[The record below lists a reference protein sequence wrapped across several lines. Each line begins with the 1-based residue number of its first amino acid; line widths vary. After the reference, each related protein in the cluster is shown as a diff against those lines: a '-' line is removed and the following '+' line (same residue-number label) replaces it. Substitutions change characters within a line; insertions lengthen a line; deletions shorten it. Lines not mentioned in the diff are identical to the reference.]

1 MYKIIWLITGNKGG
15 CGKSV
20 MAKCMVE
27 WLHNL
32 STFITVV
39 DGDTHTS
46 DVATVFS
53 DYLST
58 AQFDLHDVTGW
69 LSFSDYLCAPN
80 RDEKLISHH
89 IVTNLPDRM
98 SYQVMSF
105 FERFIQLTQ
114 AYDFQVKVLF
124 VMNALP
130 DGLYLFGKL
139 TTVIPE
145 VIPVKNLAFA
155 KAREFIHF
163 DATYGLQQKR
173 RILLLP
179 GMNPRIMQVVRASNL
194 SFADF
199 LSQTGNQESNFVYA
213 KVVVAEWR
221 ERMLEA
227 LNDTLYTD
235 AS

>member
-46 DVATVFS
+46 DVATV
-53 DYLST
+53 
-58 AQFDLHDVTGW
+58 
-69 LSFSDYLCAPN
+69 FSDYLCAPN

-221 ERMLEA
+221 ERMIDA